1 MNARCLFHAKFLQ
14 TILVLLVTT
23 NLFSQPVSETKK
35 SGAAKNVYAELLGNG
50 LMLSLN
56 YDFRFAQQQNGWGMR
71 LGAGYFDGGTGNGVL
86 TVPVAVN
93 YLAGNSSSFL
103 ELSMG
108 ATFATFDDD
117 YRSFYFYYPS
127 KLLLVP
133 GIGYRY
139 QPMGKG
145 FTGRLAFSTL
155 IATNGKAIPFGGLSV
170 GYKW

>member
-1 MNARCLFHAKFLQ
+1 MNACCRFHAKLLQ
-14 TILVLLVTT
+14 TLLVLLVTT
-23 NLFSQPVSETKK
+23 KLFSQSAAETKK
-35 SGAAKNVYAELLGNG
+35 PGAAKNVYAELFGNG

-71 LGAGYFDGGTGNGVL
+71 IGAGFFDGGTGNGVL
-86 TVPVAVN
+86 TIPVAVN
-93 YLAGNSSSFL
+93 YLIGTSSSYL
-103 ELSMG
+103 ELSLG

-127 KLLLVP
+127 KLLVVP

-139 QPMGKG
+139 QPKGRG
-145 FTGRLAFSTL
+145 FTGRLALSPL